1 MYNCNVQQVRSF
13 MQTQCTTA
21 TSCEHHAAQMTSKA
35 AEHVCAAHKLMLHVC
50 VCVLQVLLAQIVCIA
65 FIVRS
70 LLMVNVCDCEVLG
83 TERCTS
89 DSARSVCCSGNINA
103 LVLCSSDVA
112 IVKVQQVRTL
122 MQIQCAAV
130 VSCEH
135 DAQHDFIGC

>member
-1 MYNCNVQQVRSF
+1 MCV
-13 MQTQCTTA
+13 
-21 TSCEHHAAQMTSKA
+21 
-35 AEHVCAAHKLMLHVC
+35 LHISLCCMC
-50 VCVLQVLLAQIVCIA
+50 VCVLRSMLAQIVCIA
-65 FIVRS
+65 FIARS

-103 LVLCSSDVA
+103 LVPCSSDVA